1 MTEHALREGMRAAVT
16 AEPPLGFS
24 TDELIATARRRARR
38 RRTMMASAATAAV
51 VVAGS
56 VGAVSLAG
64 QQEPG
69 PARLQAAAG
78 DVVRGEVEKAGESLA
93 QLLPRYLPGAEVTST
108 VAIDD
113 TGLIT
118 YEVDDAPGACCTK
131 STRVR

>member
-1 MTEHALREGMRAAVT
+1 MTEHALREGMRTAVT

-24 TDELIATARRRARR
+24 TDKLIATARRRARR

-69 PARLQAAAG
+69 PARLQAACVA
-78 DVVRGEVEKAGESLA
+78 RSRRPASRWRSCCRA
-93 QLLPRYLPGAEVTST
+93 TCRAPR
-108 VAIDD
+108 
-113 TGLIT
+113 
-118 YEVDDAPGACCTK
+118 
-131 STRVR
+131 